1 MPISLRAFLRCHFR
15 KRDMGEAKVIVELK
29 DGYIH
34 VTLGKKEDKGFD
46 WKMIR
51 FEAYE
56 GDWKKIMLAIYGEG
70 RSNAETN

>member
-34 VTLGKKEDKGFD
+34 MTHGTEGHRIIK
-46 WKMIR
+46 R
-51 FEAYE
+51 EAYE
-56 GDWKKIMLAIYGEG
+56 GDWNKIILAILDEKGE
-70 RSNAETN
+70 